1 VSQKTLFGIQNVCFY
16 ASPDGEARYY
26 LTRKSRDVALAALRD
41 LAVSRG
47 LAVAAARAGIYA
59 VKRVVRVERDVA
71 LAEALIESASENE
84 RELAAVTE
92 VAS

>member
-47 LAVAAARAGIYA
+47 LAASAATVGIYP
-59 VKRVVRVERDVA
+59 VKRVVRDVS
-71 LAEALIESASENE
+71 LAETLIEAAAENE
-84 RELAAVTE
+84 RELAACVE